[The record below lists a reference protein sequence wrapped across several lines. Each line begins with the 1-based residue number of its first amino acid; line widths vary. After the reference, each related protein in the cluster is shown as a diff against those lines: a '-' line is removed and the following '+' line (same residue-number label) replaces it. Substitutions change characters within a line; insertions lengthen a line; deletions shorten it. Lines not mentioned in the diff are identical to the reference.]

1 MIVSRVNLQVEPVVS
16 QGISLE
22 FNAVGGLDESIQK
35 GIGNRWI
42 GHVLMPV
49 FHGQLTGCDG

>member
-1 MIVSRVNLQVEPVVS
+1 MPVVFA
-16 QGISLE
+16 GISLE
-22 FNAVGGLDESIQK
+22 FNAVGGLDESIEE

-49 FHGQLTGCDG
+49 LHGQLTGCNC